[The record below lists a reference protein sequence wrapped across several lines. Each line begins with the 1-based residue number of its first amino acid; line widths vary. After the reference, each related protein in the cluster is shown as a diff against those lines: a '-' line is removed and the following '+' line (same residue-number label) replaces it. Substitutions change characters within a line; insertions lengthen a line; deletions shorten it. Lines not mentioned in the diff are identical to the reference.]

1 MNHIIIILIIIFFI
15 IFFYFLYY
23 LIDIKNN
30 KENLDII
37 YDNKDN
43 KFNTNNKFNTDNI
56 EEECVRRELMDSD
69 FLKKIYS
76 IDDNEIIFF

>member
-1 MNHIIIILIIIFFI
+1 MNHIKIILIIILSYFI
-15 IFFYFLYY
+15 YY
-23 LIDIKNN
+23 LINKKNN
-30 KENLDII
+30 KENLDIL
-37 YDNKDN
+37 YENKDN
-43 KFNTNNKFNTDNI
+43 KKNI

>member
-1 MNHIIIILIIIFFI
+1 MNHIKNILIIIL
-15 IFFYFLYY
+15 FYFIYY
-23 LIDIKNN
+23 LITKKKNN
-30 KENLDII
+30 KENLDVL
-37 YDNKDN
+37 YDDKS
-43 KFNTNNKFNTDNI
+43 NTNNI

>member
-1 MNHIIIILIIIFFI
+1 MNHIKIIFIIILSYFI
-15 IFFYFLYY
+15 YY
-23 LIDIKNN
+23 LINKKNN
-30 KENLDII
+30 KENLDIL
-37 YDNKDN
+37 YENKDN
-43 KFNTNNKFNTDNI
+43 KKNI

>member
-1 MNHIIIILIIIFFI
+1 MNHIKNILIIIL
-15 IFFYFLYY
+15 FYFIYY
-23 LIDIKNN
+23 LINKKKNN
-30 KENLDII
+30 KENLDVL
-37 YDNKDN
+37 YDNKFDT
-43 KFNTNNKFNTDNI
+43 KNI